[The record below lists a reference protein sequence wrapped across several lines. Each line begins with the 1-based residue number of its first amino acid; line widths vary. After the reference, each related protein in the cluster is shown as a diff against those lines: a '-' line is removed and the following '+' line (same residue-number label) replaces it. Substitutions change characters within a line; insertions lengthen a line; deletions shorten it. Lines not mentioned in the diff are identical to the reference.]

1 MKLLVIDFNDRRALN
16 IRRALNA
23 QSHVVHHCSDQVTG
37 LHMATENAY
46 DLLILRDQSPRLQAA
61 HLVKNLKDQFR
72 SPIFVLGDC
81 EDAEGRA
88 QLLRLGADDYL
99 VEPFAMSEF
108 LARVHALCRRQ
119 SATDSLA
126 DKVKISDL
134 ELDLIRR
141 QAFRQGRLLAL
152 TAQEFKLL
160 ALLARRSGVVLDRAH
175 LREQLW
181 EDAFEGDSN
190 VIDSAIRRLRS
201 KVDRPFEVNLLHTVR
216 GVGYVLEVR
225 DA

>member
-1 MKLLVIDFNDRRALN
+1 MKLLVIDFDDSRALK
-16 IRRALNA
+16 IRRALNT
-23 QSHVVHHCSDQVTG
+23 QSHVVDHCSDQVTG
-37 LHMATENAY
+37 LHLATENAY

-61 HLVKNLKDQFR
+61 KLLWNLRDQFR

-81 EDAEGRA
+81 EDAEERA
-88 QLLRLGADDYL
+88 HLLRLGADDYL
-99 VEPFAMSEF
+99 VEPFAMSEL

-126 DKVKISDL
+126 DKVKVSDL

-141 QAFRQGRLLAL
+141 QAFRQGRLLSL

-160 ALLARRSGVVLDRAH
+160 ALLARRSGVVLDRAQ
-175 LREQLW
+175 LREQIW

-190 VIDSAIRRLRS
+190 VVDVAIRRLRS
-201 KVDRPFEVNLLHTVR
+201 KLDRPFEVNLLHTVR
-216 GVGYVLEVR
+216 GAGYVLEAR